1 MYTIAMPPTTPPPPA
16 GPRILLVE
24 DDQMFGDI
32 LKKRFTASGATIVH
46 VPNGKDALAAVAKEA
61 LFDLLLLDVSL
72 PDMDGFEILKRIRS
86 VPACG
91 KIPAIIVSNFVKEK
105 DLEWGQKMGVVKFVQ
120 KSSVMPGEIIDIAL
134 SACAKKT

>member
-1 MYTIAMPPTTPPPPA
+1 MCMYTIAMPPTTPPPPA

-61 LFDLLLLDVSL
+61 LFDLLLLDVAPS
-72 PDMDGFEILKRIRS
+72 
-86 VPACG
+86 
-91 KIPAIIVSNFVKEK
+91 
-105 DLEWGQKMGVVKFVQ
+105 
-120 KSSVMPGEIIDIAL
+120 
-134 SACAKKT
+134 